1 MEFNEIE
8 KSVLRDL
15 NPPKEMEPQDK
26 NCWYALRGLYQ
37 VYHAQSISRDQAKKA
52 KLEIAENHAR
62 ICRLHNQYFASVS
75 QTQEFIRLAS
85 VHMYNLAGL
94 KSKDDVL
101 DTLLIMIS
109 CMLGEDSLERMV
121 RKNLEDEN
129 GN

>member
-75 QTQEFIRLAS
+75 QTQEFIRRAS
-85 VHMYNLAGL
+85 RYRYDIIRLSPRMRWSAQCLR
-94 KSKDDVL
+94 K
-101 DTLLIMIS
+101 TLRNGSSEKNWRINRN
-109 CMLGEDSLERMV
+109 ER
-121 RKNLEDEN
+121 
-129 GN
+129 

>member
-37 VYHAQSISRDQAKKA
+37 VYHAQSISRDQAKMA

-62 ICRLHNQYFASVS
+62 ICRLHNQYFASVI
-75 QTQEFIRLAS
+75 QTQEFIRRAS
-85 VHMYNLAGL
+85 RYRYDIIHLETKEEILDMLL
-94 KSKDDVL
+94 K
-101 DTLLIMIS
+101 MIS
-109 CMLGEDSLERMV
+109 EMLAEDSLERII
-121 RKNLEDEN
+121 RKKLEDKQE
-129 GN
+129 

>member
-15 NPPKEMEPQDK
+15 NPPKEMDPQDK

-37 VYHAQSISRDQAKKA
+37 VYRAQSISRDQAKKA

-75 QTQEFIRLAS
+75 QTQEFIRRAS
-85 VHMYNLAGL
+85 RYRHDIIHLETKEEILDMLL
-94 KSKDDVL
+94 KMVSA
-101 DTLLIMIS
+101 
-109 CMLGEDSLERMV
+109 MLSEDSLERII
-121 RKNLEDEN
+121 RKKLEDKQE
-129 GN
+129 

>member
-15 NPPKEMEPQDK
+15 NPPKEMDPQDK

-37 VYHAQSISRDQAKKA
+37 VYRAQSISRDQAKKA

-75 QTQEFIRLAS
+75 QTQELIRRAS
-85 VHMYNLAGL
+85 RYRYDIIHLE
-94 KSKDDVL
+94 SKDEIFDM
-101 DTLLIMIS
+101 LLKIIS
-109 CMLGEDSLERMV
+109 EMLAEDSLERII
-121 RKNLEDEN
+121 RKKLEDKQE
-129 GN
+129 